1 MPEGYP
7 AGLPEGPSQSPG
19 RAALKRAGA
28 AHWQK
33 HVCMKEEEACI
44 A

>member
-7 AGLPEGPSQSPG
+7 AGLPERLGQPRPG
-19 RAALKRAGA
+19 CPEEGCGA